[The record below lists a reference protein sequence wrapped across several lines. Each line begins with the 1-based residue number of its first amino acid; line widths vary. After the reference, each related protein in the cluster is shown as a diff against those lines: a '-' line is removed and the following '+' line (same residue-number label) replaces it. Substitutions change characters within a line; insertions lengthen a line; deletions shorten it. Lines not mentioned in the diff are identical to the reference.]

1 MGCQCQGKKAI
12 STPEKD
18 KLVTANVLALTPG
31 SVGMTRP
38 GHPSAQAS
46 LGWAG
51 PGAWAPVVFS
61 FFFFFFPGVSNPPD
75 NRTRGLAF

>member
-12 STPEKD
+12 STLEKD

-31 SVGMTRP
+31 SVGTTRP
-38 GHPSAQAS
+38 GHPSTQAS
-46 LGWAG
+46 RLGG
-51 PGAWAPVVFS
+51 PRSLGS
-61 FFFFFFPGVSNPPD
+61 CGFFFLSFFFPGVSNPPD